1 MPSTFRTTRKQC
13 GKRGKR
19 ALRSGKRPALT
30 AVRETV
36 PKRRRSKPE
45 KAVRIN
51 GLSRRQHAFLREKIL
66 GMSDKDAALA
76 AGYSPSVAENT
87 KQKIWTPQVT
97 AEFERLKV
105 VYMEA
110 WRAFLAEIDAAA
122 TRTAAPAQNSGEN
135 SAGETAASA

>member
-1 MPSTFRTTRKQC
+1 MPSAFRTTRKQR

-19 ALRSGKRPALT
+19 ALRSGKRFALT
-30 AVRETV
+30 AVRRTV
-36 PKRRRSKPE
+36 RKRRRSKPE
-45 KAVRIN
+45 TAVRIN
-51 GLSRRQHAFLREKIL
+51 GLSVRQHAFLREKIL

-87 KQKIWTPQVT
+87 KQKIWTPEVT

-110 WRAFLAEIDAAA
+110 WRAYLAQIDAAA
-122 TRTAAPAQNSGEN
+122 PNSGDSRSEQRQC
-135 SAGETAASA
+135 ETGASA